1 MMKKFFSLIPLSVGF
16 SLIFF
21 GQILVA
27 KKSTAELLEGA
38 KIINRKYPQTHS
50 SGRFRVD
57 KISVYNQTFRFHY
70 TSFLRNSIS
79 EQKTIFWADVI
90 TRSKMPNLSRVI
102 YSQGSLR
109 HRYSDSRGNFLFE
122 FIVTPSDLKRF

>member
-1 MMKKFFSLIPLSVGF
+1 MKKIFYFTNFFFTFCLICL
-16 SLIFF
+16 
-21 GQILVA
+21 GQILEA

-50 SGRFRVD
+50 SGRYRVD

-70 TSFLRNSIS
+70 RSFMRNSIS

-102 YSQGSLR
+102 YSQGSLG
-109 HRYSDSRGNFLFE
+109 HRYSDSRGHFLFE
-122 FIVTPSDLKRF
+122 FIVTPSDLRRF